1 MLSPSCG
8 GRSSRAFVPEIS
20 PARRRNYL
28 GLPCIEAWA
37 VRASDPTPGLPM
49 PRFYFDM
56 VDDGVTTHDNDGVEM
71 PSAKLARRAATA
83 IVTVIAY
90 DRATKNLAPDFA
102 VVIRDASGIIDTVT
116 SALKVEQPPNG
127 G

>member
-1 MLSPSCG
+1 
-8 GRSSRAFVPEIS
+8 
-20 PARRRNYL
+20 
-28 GLPCIEAWA
+28 
-37 VRASDPTPGLPM
+37 M

-56 VDDGVTTHDNDGVEM
+56 VEDSVTTHDNDGVES

-90 DRATKNLAPDFA
+90 FRATKNLAPDFA

>member
-1 MLSPSCG
+1 
-8 GRSSRAFVPEIS
+8 
-20 PARRRNYL
+20 L
-28 GLPCIEAWA
+28 GLPALKLGQSA
-37 VRASDPTPGLPM
+37 HRTPQPGLPM
-49 PRFYFDM
+49 PHFYFDM
-56 VDDGVTTHDNDGVEM
+56 VEDGVTTHDNDGVEM